1 MCPKGDL
8 AAVEEIHF
16 ESPPYNDSV
25 GRILH
30 QKEIPCQAEEQAP
43 FQMNHLC
50 LHNSS
55 TLSSKDEDQVLT
67 VQALPAAQCAEK
79 PLRDPNDTS
88 SKQAETRALL
98 KSH

>member
-16 ESPPYNDSV
+16 ESPPYNDLV

-30 QKEIPCQAEEQAP
+30 QKEIPYQTEERVP
-43 FQMNHLC
+43 FQPNHLY

-55 TLSSKDEDQVLT
+55 TLLSKDGDQVLT
-67 VQALPAAQCAEK
+67 IWALPAAQFAER
-79 PLRDPNDTS
+79 PSTDPNDTS
-88 SKQAETRALL
+88 SKQAETTAL
-98 KSH
+98 